1 MIRVLGSGSAGNAVL
16 VGHDKPVLLDA
27 GIPLKRLRSL
37 LRENGVTRL
46 TQLAFALV
54 THEHQ
59 DHACAVEGLLDATV
73 DVAASRGTL
82 EALGV
87 ADHHRAEVVPPLREV
102 SKGPWRFIGLPLK
115 HDAKEPMGFYLGRNG
130 GLRVLYVTDTG
141 SFEPPSWVSRPTHVL
156 IEANHRRSE
165 MERRAEFDDHA
176 MRVSSSHLSVEGA
189 MEALAQLDLSCCES
203 IHLLHVSDRHGDEAG
218 FVAEVSAEFG
228 VPVHAAQAV

>member
-1 MIRVLGSGSAGNAVL
+1 MIRVLGSGSSGNAVL

-115 HDAKEPMGFYLGRNG
+115 HDAREPMGFYLGRNG

-141 SFEPPSWVSRPTHVL
+141 SFEPPSWVGRPTHVL
-156 IEANHRRSE
+156 IEANHRAVELEQRGE
-165 MERRAEFDDHA
+165 GDDDLY
-176 MRVSSSHLSVEGA
+176 RVSTNHLSIEGA
-189 MEALAQLDLSCCES
+189 MEALAALDLSECLEV
-203 IHLLHVSDRHGDEAG
+203 HLLHISDRHGDEGEFKAT
-218 FVAEVSAEFG
+218 VEAEFG
-228 VPVHAAQAV
+228 VPVYAP